1 MSNDEIIF
9 NLRERIKRL
18 DALELI
24 QKNFEA
30 RVLIAAERD
39 YVDALLRYRE
49 THGGMT
55 GVILQ

>member
-18 DALELI
+18 DALESI
-24 QKNFEA
+24 QTNFEA